1 MLDTMRAAARSAF
14 RARGA
19 LLGTSCTQPTEPQP
33 AQVAQARRLVQLRGR
48 VRLLLHRSTMTA
60 TTDDLCSH
68 VAAHAGVPI
77 ALAERATR
85 TVLAGM
91 AGTLTPAGRELVAD
105 ELPAGLGAAIL
116 ADSSLATP
124 VEDRVVALGV
134 GLGQARELIASVC
147 RVLVEELSGEAVDA
161 LRVGVPTA
169 LAALLVEPVTDEP
182 PPRPALDPR
191 HDTLSDGRPGSQ
203 HPLSAGRGAQR
214 GSIADDNPHAVTRLS
229 STAGS
234 NQERHRETLSEGRPG
249 ARYPLSS
256 GRG

>member
-1 MLDTMRAAARSAF
+1 
-14 RARGA
+14 
-19 LLGTSCTQPTEPQP
+19 
-33 AQVAQARRLVQLRGR
+33 
-48 VRLLLHRSTMTA
+48 MTA

-91 AGTLTPAGRELVAD
+91 GGTLTPAGRELVAD

-116 ADSSLATP
+116 AGGSLAMP
-124 VEDRVVALGV
+124 VEDQVVALGV
-134 GLGQARELIASVC
+134 TLGQARELIASVC

-182 PPRPALDPR
+182 LPRPALDPR
-191 HDTLSDGRPGSQ
+191 HDTLADGRPGSQ
-203 HPLSAGRGAQR
+203 HPLSDAGRGAQR
-214 GSIADDNPHAVTRLS
+214 GSIADANPHAVTKLS

-234 NQERHRETLSEGRPG
+234 SQERHRETLSEGRPG